1 MAANPPATAQSGDSI
16 AAAAA
21 FVEAVLAELEV
32 AVLVL
37 ELVLDIVVDSVRKSE
52 CQSSS
57 AHSDCKDEER
67 APT

>member
-21 FVEAVLAELEV
+21 FVEAVLVELEV

-37 ELVLDIVVDSVRKSE
+37 ELVLDIVELDIVVDSVRT
-52 CQSSS
+52 Q
-57 AHSDCKDEER
+57 
-67 APT
+67 

>member
-21 FVEAVLAELEV
+21 FVEAVVAELEV

-37 ELVLDIVVDSVRKSE
+37 ELAEVDMALMLLVLLEEEVAARRQHV
-52 CQSSS
+52 S
-57 AHSDCKDEER
+57 AMACS
-67 APT
+67 